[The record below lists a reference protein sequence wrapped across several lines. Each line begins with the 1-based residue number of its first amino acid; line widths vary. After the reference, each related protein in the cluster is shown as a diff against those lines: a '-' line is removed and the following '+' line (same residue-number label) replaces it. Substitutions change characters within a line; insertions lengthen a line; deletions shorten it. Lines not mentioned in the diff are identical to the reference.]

1 MANLFG
7 GEGSR
12 PERRRDG
19 TPSRRH
25 QPASK
30 LLVSLTVCCTLVAI
44 LAGAL
49 TQTDGLVAMA
59 DLGLGAGALAGP
71 LAMGGIVNRRRK
83 SAEPLP
89 MIDLSELSLRIGTA
103 IVEIAPEA
111 ARESAPDSA
120 PESTPRSSAAWSSV
134 SDPDQPVRAVRSEL
148 ASLYDAHLFTVLGLP
163 RFQAAR
169 DNGSRC
175 AIVVMSVDTW
185 SRYDA
190 PLVQDPQA
198 PLEGVA
204 KAIRQNI
211 RANDIAARYGDD
223 EFVIFLDR
231 CDRLEAQRIVGRLSD
246 SVFDLQTG
254 AGRLSLSAGI
264 AVAPECG
271 AEMHALI
278 QRADGVLR
286 DIRRTG
292 RSEIRLVPPEWTH
305 GVAMQSSPA

>member
-12 PERRRDG
+12 TESRRDG
-19 TPSRRH
+19 RPSRRH

-30 LLVSLTVCCTLVAI
+30 LKVSLTVGYALVVI

-49 TQTDGLVAMA
+49 VQTDGLVSAA

-71 LAMGGIVNRRRK
+71 LAMAGITNRRRK
-83 SAEPLP
+83 PAEALP
-89 MIDLSELSLRIGTA
+89 MIDLNELSQRIGTA
-103 IVEIAPEA
+103 IVEIAPEPQ
-111 ARESAPDSA
+111 SAPQPWSA
-120 PESTPRSSAAWSSV
+120 V
-134 SDPDQPVRAVRSEL
+134 GDPPAPQRTVRSDL
-148 ASLYDAHLFTVLGLP
+148 ASLYDLHLFAVLGLP

-175 AIVVMSVDTW
+175 SIVVLSVDTW

-190 PLVQDPQA
+190 PVARDAQV

-211 RANDIAARYGDD
+211 RTYDIAARYGDD

-231 CDRLEAQRIVGRLSD
+231 CDRLEAQRIVHRLSQ
-246 SVFDLQTG
+246 SVFDLQTT

-264 AVAPECG
+264 AVFPDCG
-271 AEMHALI
+271 VDMHSLI
-278 QRADGVLR
+278 QRADAVLR
-286 DIRRTG
+286 DIRATG
-292 RSEIRLVPPEWTH
+292 RSEIRLVVPDWPHAASMPTPSL
-305 GVAMQSSPA
+305 A

>member
-12 PERRRDG
+12 TESRRDG
-19 TPSRRH
+19 RPSRRH
-25 QPASK
+25 QPVST
-30 LLVSLTVCCTLVAI
+30 LTVSLTVCYTLVLI

-49 TQTDGLVAMA
+49 IQTDGLVSTA
-59 DLGLGAGALAGP
+59 DFGLGAGALAGP
-71 LAMGGIVNRRRK
+71 LAMAGIGNRRRK
-83 SAEPLP
+83 PAEPLP
-89 MIDLSELSLRIGTA
+89 MIDLNELSQRIGTA
-103 IVEIAPEA
+103 IVEIAPE
-111 ARESAPDSA
+111 PK
-120 PESTPRSSAAWSSV
+120 PEPAAWNAV
-134 SDPDQPVRAVRSEL
+134 PDPAEPVRTVRSDL
-148 ASLYDAHLFTVLGLP
+148 ASLYDLHLFAVLGLP

-175 AIVVMSVDTW
+175 SIVVLSVDTW

-190 PLVQDPQA
+190 PVARDAQV

-211 RANDIAARYGDD
+211 RTYDIAARYGDD

-231 CDRLEAQRIVGRLSD
+231 CDRLEAQRIVHRLSQ
-246 SVFDLQTG
+246 SVFELQTS

-264 AVAPECG
+264 AVFPDCG
-271 AEMHALI
+271 VDMHSLI

-286 DIRRTG
+286 DIRATG
-292 RSEIRLVPPEWTH
+292 RSEIRLVVPDWPHAASLPTPSL
-305 GVAMQSSPA
+305 A